1 MQVFEVLEL
10 KEFPY
15 MAINEILEGE
25 TVKDILNRD
34 SEERVFLLVDHDSK
48 IIYMWNGQKSPFK
61 LQIYGGILARKMRQ
75 QLRLFYR
82 VHSLNAYSKDN
93 KKYHDVME
101 KSLGGGIAKP
111 FEKKDFMEKQ
121 YGSSARLDV
130 SVATNIDINK
140 AIEYI
145 NEIPPP
151 ENYERKF
158 FLISGN
164 VYTEE
169 ELIEAFVQ
177 EEKIVKKPLKMGIL
191 NRGFTFFRDYN
202 YSTRLIIND
211 RQIQGIELYIHE
223 IDKSK
228 IQTLELD
235 IPIFPEEKF
244 ANPGDIKKLE
254 TAFAIPDDPSE
265 EVKNQNLAQEQN
277 DS

>member
-10 KEFPY
+10 EEFPH

-25 TVKDILNRD
+25 TVKDILNSD
-34 SEERVFLLVDHDSK
+34 SEDRVFLVIDHDSK
-48 IIYMWNGQKSPFK
+48 MIYMWNGEKSSFK

-82 VHSLNAYSKDN
+82 VYSLNAYSKDD
-93 KKYHDVME
+93 KKYQDVME
-101 KSLGGGIAKP
+101 KALGGGIAKP
-111 FEKKDFMEKQ
+111 FEKKDFIEKS
-121 YGSSARLDV
+121 YGSSARLDIT
-130 SVATNIDINK
+130 VATNIDINK

-145 NEIPPP
+145 NDIPPP
-151 ENYERKF
+151 ENYERKL

-169 ELIEAFVQ
+169 DTVESFVQ
-177 EEKIVKKPLKMGIL
+177 EEKIVKKPFKMGVL
-191 NRGFTFFRDYN
+191 NRGFTFFSDYD

-223 IDKSK
+223 RDKSK
-228 IQTLELD
+228 IQILNLK
-235 IPIFPEEKF
+235 IPIFSEERF
-244 ANPGDIKKLE
+244 AHPGDINNVLD
-254 TAFAIPDDPSE
+254 AFKMPKDISE
-265 EVKNQNLAQEQN
+265 EAENQN

>member
-10 KEFPY
+10 EEFPH
-15 MAINEILEGE
+15 MTIKEILEGE
-25 TVKDILNRD
+25 TVGEILNSD
-34 SEERVFLLVDHDSK
+34 NEDRVFLVIDHDSK
-48 IIYMWNGQKSPFK
+48 IIYMWNGQKSSFK

-82 VHSLNAYSKDN
+82 VHSLNAYSKGN
-93 KKYHDVME
+93 KKYQDVM
-101 KSLGGGIAKP
+101 KKALGGGIAKP
-111 FEKKDFMEKQ
+111 IEKEDFMEQ
-121 YGSSARLDV
+121 RYGSSARLDI

-145 NEIPPP
+145 NDIPPP

-169 ELIEAFVQ
+169 DFVESFVQ

-191 NRGFTFFRDYN
+191 NRGFTFFSDYD
-202 YSTRLIIND
+202 YSTRLIINE

-223 IDKSK
+223 KDKSK
-228 IQTLELD
+228 IETLKLK
-235 IPIFPEEKF
+235 IPIFAEEKF
-244 ANPGDIKKLE
+244 ATPGDINNVI
-254 TAFAIPDDPSE
+254 TAFKIPDDVSE
-265 EVKNQNLAQEQN
+265 EVKDQNLGQNQN